1 MGIVHMPT
9 VYNAAGLPTLSSPSS
24 PVWSWR
30 KEFLCSIHIIH
41 QFGQY
46 SMPKRRQGHCHR
58 LCWTWPA
65 GGWRIPWKNIITFG
79 SFIVLGASSF
89 VFLEGLCLVGLFA
102 ILALNFKAKRFFDV
116 KWKLFILSL
125 QESLYPI
132 IEASLWQ
139 LSDALRGH
147 GISLSFFFIAQH
159 LQTIVV

>member
-1 MGIVHMPT
+1 MLLGSRHCPVLLLQCDPRERG
-9 VYNAAGLPTLSSPSS
+9 YCAAVISLYISFINLVNTACQSEDRVIAIDYARHDQLVDGGSP
-24 PVWSWR
+24 
-30 KEFLCSIHIIH
+30 E
-41 QFGQY
+41 
-46 SMPKRRQGHCHR
+46 
-58 LCWTWPA
+58 
-65 GGWRIPWKNIITFG
+65 KNIIPFG

-116 KWKLFILSL
+116 KCKLFILSL

-132 IEASLWQ
+132 MEASLWQ